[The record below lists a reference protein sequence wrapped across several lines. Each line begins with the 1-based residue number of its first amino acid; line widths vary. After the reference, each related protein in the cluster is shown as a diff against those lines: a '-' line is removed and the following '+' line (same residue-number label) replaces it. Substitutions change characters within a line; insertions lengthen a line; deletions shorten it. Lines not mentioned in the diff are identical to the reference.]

1 MSQYQSGTGPWVPV
15 ERKVQLAG
23 NSTFVV
29 SLPKE
34 WALEQELESGM
45 SMHLY
50 PHEDRVVA
58 SAETVL
64 DQDRNATVDA
74 AAIDD
79 ETVLRRVRSAYV
91 VGCDRITIVGA
102 DGLGQESR
110 RALDRV
116 VGRLVGVEI
125 LEDTGE
131 RIVVQDLLDADDVSL
146 PQTLLQARQ
155 LALEMHADALEALA
169 RDDEELARRVIDRDD
184 EVDRLFAFVSRGFH
198 RGLEDVHEINR
209 LGTDRASAF
218 RDYRIARQLERVAD
232 HAERIATVVVAQP
245 SPPADGIG
253 DSIEIVGADA
263 RRSLELALAGE
274 VERADEAIED
284 VLETVEALDRRLYES
299 DDPDAYRYGTV
310 LECVRRTAAIAGNV
324 LEVASD
330 SRVDE

>member
-1 MSQYQSGTGPWVPV
+1 MSQHQSGNGPWDPV

-34 WALEQELESGM
+34 WALAQELESGM

-58 SAETVL
+58 AVETVP

-74 AAIDD
+74 ATVDD
-79 ETVLRRVRSAYV
+79 ETVVRRVRSAYV
-91 VGCDRITIVGA
+91 VGCDRITIPGA
-102 DGLGQESR
+102 DRIGQKSR
-110 RALDRV
+110 RTLDRV

-125 LEDTGE
+125 VEDTGE
-131 RIVVQDLLDADDVSL
+131 RIVVQDLLDVGDVSL
-146 PQTLLQARQ
+146 PQTLVQARQ
-155 LALEMHADALEALA
+155 LALEMHADALEALV
-169 RDDEELARRVIDRDD
+169 RNDEELARRVIDRDD

-232 HAERIATVVVAQP
+232 RAERIATVAVGQ
-245 SPPADGIG
+245 SGPPADGVGDAIG
-253 DSIEIVGADA
+253 TVGADA
-263 RRSLELALAGE
+263 RRPLELALAEE
-274 VERADEAIED
+274 VDRANDALADALEAIE
-284 VLETVEALDRRLYES
+284 ELDRRLSES

-310 LECVRRTAAIAGNV
+310 LESLRRTAAIAGNV
-324 LEVASD
+324 LEVTSEAT
-330 SRVDE
+330 VDG

>member
-1 MSQYQSGTGPWVPV
+1 MSQYRSANGWEPV

-34 WALEQELESGM
+34 WALAQDLESGM

-58 SAETVL
+58 AAETVP
-64 DQDRNATVDA
+64 DQDRSATVDA
-74 AAIDD
+74 ATVDD

-91 VGCDRITIVGA
+91 VGRDRITIVGA
-102 DGLGQESR
+102 DGLDQESR

-131 RIVVQDLLDADDVSL
+131 RIVVQDLLDVDDVSL
-146 PQTLLQARQ
+146 PQTLVQARQ

-169 RDDEELARRVIDRDD
+169 RNDEELARRVIDRDD

-218 RDYRIARQLERVAD
+218 RDYRIARQLERVGD
-232 HAERIATVVVAQP
+232 HAERIATVAISQ
-245 SPPADGIG
+245 SGPPADAIG
-253 DSIEIVGADA
+253 DSIETVGADA

-274 VERADEAIED
+274 VERATDAIEDALEAIEE
-284 VLETVEALDRRLYES
+284 LNRRLYES
-299 DDPDAYRYGTV
+299 DEPDAYRYGTV
-310 LECVRRTAAIAGNV
+310 LESLRRTGAIASNV
-324 LEVASD
+324 LGVASET
-330 SRVDE
+330 RIDE

>member
-1 MSQYQSGTGPWVPV
+1 MSQYRSANGWEPV

-34 WALEQELESGM
+34 WALAQDLESGM

-58 SAETVL
+58 AAETVP
-64 DQDRNATVDA
+64 DQDRSATVDA
-74 AAIDD
+74 AIVDD

-91 VGCDRITIVGA
+91 VGRDRITIVGA
-102 DGLGQESR
+102 DGLDQESR

-131 RIVVQDLLDADDVSL
+131 RIVVQDLLDVDDVSL
-146 PQTLLQARQ
+146 PQTLVQARQ

-169 RDDEELARRVIDRDD
+169 RNDEELARRVIDRDD

-218 RDYRIARQLERVAD
+218 RDYRIARQPERVGD
-232 HAERIATVVVAQP
+232 HAERIATVAISQ
-245 SPPADGIG
+245 SGPPADAIG
-253 DSIEIVGADA
+253 DSIETVGADA

-274 VERADEAIED
+274 VERATDAIEDALEAIEE
-284 VLETVEALDRRLYES
+284 LNRRLYES
-299 DDPDAYRYGTV
+299 DEPDAYRYGTV
-310 LECVRRTAAIAGNV
+310 LESLRRTGAIASNV
-324 LEVASD
+324 LGVASET
-330 SRVDE
+330 RIDE

>member
-1 MSQYQSGTGPWVPV
+1 MSQYRSANGWEPV

-34 WALEQELESGM
+34 WALAQDLESGM

-58 SAETVL
+58 AAETVP
-64 DQDRNATVDA
+64 DQDRSATVDA
-74 AAIDD
+74 ATVDD

-91 VGCDRITIVGA
+91 VGRDRVTIVGA
-102 DGLGQESR
+102 DGLDQESR

-131 RIVVQDLLDADDVSL
+131 RIVVQDLLDVDDVSL
-146 PQTLLQARQ
+146 PQTLVQARQ

-169 RDDEELARRVIDRDD
+169 RNDEELARRVIDRDD

-218 RDYRIARQLERVAD
+218 RDYRIARQLERVGD
-232 HAERIATVVVAQP
+232 HAERIATVAISQ
-245 SPPADGIG
+245 SGPPADAIG
-253 DSIEIVGADA
+253 DSIETVGADA

-274 VERADEAIED
+274 VERATDAIEDALEAIEE
-284 VLETVEALDRRLYES
+284 LNRRLYES
-299 DDPDAYRYGTV
+299 DEPDAYRYGTV
-310 LECVRRTAAIAGNV
+310 LESLRRTGAIASNV
-324 LEVASD
+324 LGVASET
-330 SRVDE
+330 RIDE

>member
-1 MSQYQSGTGPWVPV
+1 MSQHRSENGSWEPV

-34 WALEQELESGM
+34 WALAQELESGM

-58 SAETVL
+58 SAETIP
-64 DQDRNATVDA
+64 DQDRSATVDA
-74 AAIDD
+74 AAVDD

-91 VGCDRITIVGA
+91 VGRDRITIVGA
-102 DGLGQESR
+102 DGLGQEAR

-125 LEDTGE
+125 VEDAGE
-131 RIVVQDLLDADDVSL
+131 RIVVQDLLDVDDVSL
-146 PQTLLQARQ
+146 PQTLVQARQ
-155 LALEMHADALEALA
+155 LALEMHADALEALV

-198 RGLEDVHEINR
+198 CGLEDVHEINR

-232 HAERIATVVVAQP
+232 HAERIATVAVAQ
-245 SPPADGIG
+245 SGPPADGIG
-253 DSIEIVGADA
+253 DSIETVGADA
-263 RRSLELALAGE
+263 RRPLELALTEEGD
-274 VERADEAIED
+274 RADDAIED
-284 VLETVEALDRRLYES
+284 ALVAIEELDRRLSES

-310 LECVRRTAAIAGNV
+310 LESLRRTGAIAGNV
-324 LEVASD
+324 LEVTSE
-330 SRVDE
+330 SRIGP

>member
-1 MSQYQSGTGPWVPV
+1 MSQYRSANGWEPV

-34 WALEQELESGM
+34 WALAQDLESGM

-58 SAETVL
+58 AAETVP
-64 DQDRNATVDA
+64 DQDRSATVDA
-74 AAIDD
+74 ATVDD

-91 VGCDRITIVGA
+91 VGRDRITIVGA
-102 DGLGQESR
+102 DGLDQESR

-131 RIVVQDLLDADDVSL
+131 RIVVQDLLDVDDVSL
-146 PQTLLQARQ
+146 PQTLVQARQ

-169 RDDEELARRVIDRDD
+169 RNDEELARRVIDRDD

-218 RDYRIARQLERVAD
+218 RDYRIARQLERVGD
-232 HAERIATVVVAQP
+232 HAERIATVAISQ
-245 SPPADGIG
+245 SGPPADAIG
-253 DSIEIVGADA
+253 DSIETVGADA

-274 VERADEAIED
+274 GERATDAIEDALEAIEE
-284 VLETVEALDRRLYES
+284 LNRRLYES
-299 DDPDAYRYGTV
+299 DEPDAYRYGTV
-310 LECVRRTAAIAGNV
+310 LESLRRTGAIASNV
-324 LEVASD
+324 LGVASET
-330 SRVDE
+330 RIDE

>member
-1 MSQYQSGTGPWVPV
+1 MSQYRSANGWEPV
-15 ERKVQLAG
+15 QRKVQLAG

-34 WALEQELESGM
+34 WALAQELESGM

-58 SAETVL
+58 SAETVPN
-64 DQDRNATVDA
+64 QDRSATVDA
-74 AAIDD
+74 TAIDD

-91 VGCDRITIVGA
+91 VGCDRIEIDGA
-102 DGLGQESR
+102 DGIDQKSR
-110 RALDRV
+110 RTLDRV

-131 RIVVQDLLDADDVSL
+131 RIVIQDLLDVDDVSL
-146 PQTLLQARQ
+146 PQTLVQARQ

-169 RDDEELARRVIDRDD
+169 RNDEELARRVIDQDD
-184 EVDRLFAFVSRGFH
+184 EVDRLFAFVSRGFN

-209 LGTDRASAF
+209 FGTDRASAF

-232 HAERIATVVVAQP
+232 HAERIATVAVAQSGP
-245 SPPADGIG
+245 TADGIG
-253 DSIEIVGADA
+253 DSIESVGADA
-263 RRSLELALAGE
+263 RRSLELALTEAVDRANDA
-274 VERADEAIED
+274 VEDALEAIE
-284 VLETVEALDRRLYES
+284 ELDRRLYVS

-310 LECVRRTAAIAGNV
+310 LESLRRTVAIAENV
-324 LEVASD
+324 LEMTSESKID
-330 SRVDE
+330 P